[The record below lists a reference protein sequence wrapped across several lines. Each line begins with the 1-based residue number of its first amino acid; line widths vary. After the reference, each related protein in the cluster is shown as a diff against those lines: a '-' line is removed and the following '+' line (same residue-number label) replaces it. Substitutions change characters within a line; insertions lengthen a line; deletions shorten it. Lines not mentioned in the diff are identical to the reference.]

1 MLRCSALVAVA
12 VLIPFGAAP
21 VFAQAVADAQPGSA
35 AGRSG
40 PLTVVNLSVSRVLT
54 IVRSHPADAKESGQ
68 RRAEIRQAA
77 VELFDFDEMSR
88 RLLGQRWTD
97 ATPEEQRD
105 FVVLFTDLLER
116 AYLNTIGNYRLATI
130 TFQGETISGSYAQVQ
145 SRMAAGK
152 SEVAIEYRLVE
163 NDGRWAV
170 YDVAVDGVSL
180 ISNYRSQFTSIL
192 KRMSFAQML
201 DRLRNREASMG
212 SRQEAAGQWREHR
225 MTHSSWIVPLAVS
238 HLSTEG
244 PRCTRHEEKRS
255 LRWAKPFLPA
265 KAEPTRNM
273 LQLIAASPTATANL
287 SHHDI
292 GEKTI
297 RAYAG

>member
-1 MLRCSALVAVA
+1 MLRIRFPNFRMLRCSALVAIA

-21 VFAQAVADAQPGSA
+21 VFAQAVADAQPGPA

-40 PLTVVNLSVSRVLT
+40 PLMVVNSSVSRVLT
-54 IVRSHPADAKESGQ
+54 IVRSHSADAKESGQ

-212 SRQEAAGQWREHR
+212 SRQEAGQ
-225 MTHSSWIVPLAVS
+225 
-238 HLSTEG
+238 
-244 PRCTRHEEKRS
+244 
-255 LRWAKPFLPA
+255 
-265 KAEPTRNM
+265 
-273 LQLIAASPTATANL
+273 
-287 SHHDI
+287 
-292 GEKTI
+292 
-297 RAYAG
+297 

>member
-1 MLRCSALVAVA
+1 MLRIRFPNFRMLRCSALVAIA

-21 VFAQAVADAQPGSA
+21 VFAQAVADAQPGAA

-40 PLTVVNLSVSRVLT
+40 PLTVVNSSVSRVLT

-116 AYLNTIGNYRLATI
+116 TYLNTIGNYRLATI

-163 NDGRWAV
+163 NEGRWAV

-212 SRQEAAGQWREHR
+212 SRQEAGQ
-225 MTHSSWIVPLAVS
+225 
-238 HLSTEG
+238 
-244 PRCTRHEEKRS
+244 
-255 LRWAKPFLPA
+255 
-265 KAEPTRNM
+265 
-273 LQLIAASPTATANL
+273 
-287 SHHDI
+287 
-292 GEKTI
+292 
-297 RAYAG
+297 

>member
-1 MLRCSALVAVA
+1 MLRIRFPNFRMLRCSALVAIA
-12 VLIPFGAAP
+12 VLILFGAGP

-40 PLTVVNLSVSRVLT
+40 PLIVVNSSVSRVLT

-130 TFQGETISGSYAQVQ
+130 TFQGETINGSYAQVQ

-201 DRLRNREASMG
+201 DRLRNREASTMG
-212 SRQEAAGQWREHR
+212 SRQEAGQ
-225 MTHSSWIVPLAVS
+225 
-238 HLSTEG
+238 
-244 PRCTRHEEKRS
+244 
-255 LRWAKPFLPA
+255 
-265 KAEPTRNM
+265 
-273 LQLIAASPTATANL
+273 
-287 SHHDI
+287 
-292 GEKTI
+292 
-297 RAYAG
+297 